1 MNKIFRRLVEQR
13 GFGDDFLH
21 PKYENLANPFELPD
35 MEAAVSRIL
44 KAISD
49 KEKILIYG
57 DYDVDGVTASTVLS
71 DALALAGVGEV
82 KIMLPDRFVD
92 GYGMSP
98 KIVECV
104 KNEGVSLVLTVDCGS
119 ANAAIIEELKTIGV
133 DTVVT
138 DHHECPEELPPAVAV
153 VNPKRKDYNGFRD
166 LAGVGVAFKV
176 AQALVAKNAIPAGQ
190 EKWLLDLVLIGTI
203 CDNMPLKG
211 ENRIL
216 GFYGVKVLEKT
227 RRPGL
232 LELMH
237 LANVKKINA
246 ETIGFQIG
254 PRLNAAGR
262 IESADLALNLL
273 RAKNRAEGASL
284 AQKLEILNS
293 ERKEQQRAA
302 VKEID
307 TRGVS
312 DEPVII
318 ETGKWHEG
326 ILGIIAGRL
335 VESYHKPAF
344 VLSEVTE
351 GVLKGSG
358 RSFGDFSLAEA
369 LDSCRDILINGG
381 GHAGA
386 AGVKLERENLY
397 AFRERINEYYR
408 SLKLVDQ
415 EKYLYMHEDLI
426 VDDFDDL
433 SLELIEELRQLEPFG
448 EGNLEPIFKLENVEV
463 DEVRRMGADGQ
474 HLCLM
479 VRDRKGNRIKLVAFY
494 APAEWFE
501 VQPGDERSILMQ
513 VTENEWNGVCSVEG
527 RIVDMLIM

>member
-1 MNKIFRRLVEQR
+1 MNKIFKRLIEQR
-13 GFGDDFLH
+13 GFSEEFLS
-21 PKYENLANPFELPD
+21 PKYEKLANPFELPD
-35 MEAAVSRIL
+35 MEAAILRIVA
-44 KAISD
+44 AISNE
-49 KEKILIYG
+49 EKILIYG

-71 DALALAGVGEV
+71 DALSLAGAKDVD
-82 KIMLPDRFVD
+82 IMLPDRFAD

-98 KIVECV
+98 KIIERA
-104 KNEGVSLVLTVDCGS
+104 KEKGVSLVVTVDCGS
-119 ANAAIIEELKTIGV
+119 ANAEIVEELKINGIDV
-133 DTVVT
+133 VVT
-138 DHHECPEELPPAVAV
+138 DHHECPDVLPDAVAV
-153 VNPKRKDYNGFRD
+153 VNPKRKDYDGFRD

-176 AQALVAKNAIPAGQ
+176 AQGLVSRGKIPVGQ

-203 CDNMPLKG
+203 CDNMPLNG

-262 IESADLALNLL
+262 IESADLALDLL
-273 RAKNRAEGASL
+273 RVKTRAEAAGL

-307 TRGVS
+307 ERGVS
-312 DEPVII
+312 EEPVVI

-335 VESYHKPAF
+335 VEKYHKPTF
-344 VLSEVTE
+344 VLSEVTD
-351 GVLKGSG
+351 GIFKGSG
-358 RSFGDFSLAEA
+358 RSFGDFNLAEA
-369 LDSCRDILINGG
+369 LDECRDLLINGG

-386 AGVKLERENLY
+386 AGVKLEREKLY
-397 AFRERINEYYR
+397 AFRERMNEYYR
-408 SLKLVDQ
+408 SLNLIEQ
-415 EKYLYMHEDLI
+415 EKYLYVHEDLC

-433 SLELIEELRQLEPFG
+433 SMSLIEELKQLEPFG
-448 EGNLEPIFKLENVEV
+448 EGNTEPIFKLENVEI
-463 DEVRRMGADGQ
+463 DEVRKMGADEQ

-479 VRDRKGNRIKLVAFY
+479 VRDRNGNKMKLVAFY
-494 APAEWFE
+494 APRKWLEI
-501 VQPGDERSILMQ
+501 QNGDERNILIQ
-513 VTENEWNGVCSVEG
+513 VAENEWNGVCSVEG
-527 RIVDMLIM
+527 RIVDLF